1 MKHAILYNG
10 SMSHSTDIPLPDDLL
25 TAHRQ
30 IRDQAEELRK
40 QQILIE
46 RMQHQ
51 LQQLLRQ
58 RYGKKS
64 EKLNP
69 AQMQLFTSTSEE
81 IPLVDLPVAP
91 EAADIPAAARSRGR
105 TKLPA
110 TLPRKQIIHH
120 LDEEARGCP
129 CCGKQRKEIGRET
142 REQLDYTPA
151 SLHVVEHIRLKYACE
166 DCQAHV
172 ATAPRLPEPIE
183 RGLPGTGLLAHV
195 AVSKY
200 IDHLPLYRLERI
212 FAREGVMLSRSTM
225 CDWMASIGGLMEPIW
240 KATKDRILLSKAIQ
254 TDDTSVPAL
263 DLLLPGKNR
272 TDRFWAYLGDRRNS
286 FIHLW
291 FMITRG
297 TAVAMAR
304 IYS

>member
-1 MKHAILYNG
+1 
-10 SMSHSTDIPLPDDLL
+10 MSHSTDIPLPDDLL

-105 TKLPA
+105 KKLPA
-110 TLPRKQIIHH
+110 TLPRKQIIHN

-172 ATAPRLPEPIE
+172 ATAPRLPETIE

-225 CDWMASIGGLMEPIW
+225 C
-240 KATKDRILLSKAIQ
+240 
-254 TDDTSVPAL
+254 
-263 DLLLPGKNR
+263 N
-272 TDRFWAYLGDRRNS
+272 
-286 FIHLW
+286 
-291 FMITRG
+291 
-297 TAVAMAR
+297 
-304 IYS
+304 